1 MEVNTSKET
10 PINAQQQEAISNDLP
25 RLEPKE
31 IEIGEK
37 LPTEIKTESSCQ
49 PQHYAALAESGM
61 VLIAWIVHPSRGT
74 SLDLFNPFILII
86 LSSKTPFPDEQF
98 CILRI
103 SKKIRQN
110 EKRVFKIFGFR
121 RDKIVF
127 IELA

>member
-1 MEVNTSKET
+1 LEVNTSKET
-10 PINAQQQEAISNDLP
+10 PINAQQQEAIFNDLP
-25 RLEPKE
+25 CLEPKE

-74 SLDLFNPFILII
+74 S
-86 LSSKTPFPDEQF
+86 TPFPDEQF

-103 SKKIRQN
+103 SKKIRAKRKKSFQN
-110 EKRVFKIFGFR
+110 FWI
-121 RDKIVF
+121 
-127 IELA
+127 